1 VLADVSA
8 PRFEIVGRTR
18 IVTRD
23 GEIGDGVLGGRRG
36 RLVLAYLVVERHRA
50 IDREELATVL
60 WPDALPPTWGTALR
74 GAVSKVRSMLSAAA
88 VPGLDLVSSR
98 QGMQVVVPDG
108 MHVDWELTGDL
119 VAEAEHF
126 LSAGRPSDASTAAR
140 VATEI
145 ASGAF
150 LPGLAGEWIDRQR
163 ERLTMLHIRGL
174 DALARAHSARGEFGP
189 AVAAAEYAIALDRV
203 REQGYRALMRVHADA
218 NDRGAALRAYARCRT
233 VLVEEL
239 GVSPSDETEQLHLA
253 LIGGVLPVGGAA
265 GAGGAG
271 AGSPASPFVGRDEEA
286 SELMAWWD
294 AVGRGSTTVVA
305 VTGEAG
311 IGKTRLLAEFG
322 VALQRQGISVARG
335 TCDEGGRVPFQP
347 LVQALGGTTATR
359 SSDDRAAYL
368 DQLVAR
374 VAEIAAGAP
383 VLLILDDLHWAG
395 EPTIHALRHLLDDL
409 PARVG
414 IAVAYRADEV
424 HGRHPL
430 VNLLASLSRDDRVR
444 RLPLDGLDTS
454 AVERLLVSAAGVE
467 LDPSAR
473 RLAEAVRDSTAG
485 NAFLATTALR
495 HLTETG
501 AIRVDERG
509 VVSAPEPGPAS
520 VLAPAMHDTIAA
532 RLGRLDDTAVDSL
545 GVAAAMGIEFDLLVV
560 GDCVTGGLDSAVDA
574 ADAAIAAGLVSYDGT
589 TSSRCRF
596 VHAVVRDELYER
608 ATPVRRLEWHRRIG
622 HALAHRHGEA
632 AVADLAYHFRVAAPL
647 GETDNAVHYATA
659 AASQA
664 MRRFAYED
672 AVDVLRGSLEL
683 DVTPAQRA
691 GLTLDIAEGLSRA
704 NDDVAAHEQ
713 FGAAADMAR
722 AAADPST
729 FGRAAL
735 GVVRGWRDGRQWIAE
750 PAARAVLEEA
760 VSWQERVDDERDG
773 VLRIRLLGELALWT
787 EAPRRHE
794 LAGRALD
801 LAERL
806 GTPEALTAA
815 YSASRVVFWHP
826 RDLGDRME
834 YAQRLLAQ
842 QSLVGDPFTLAT
854 VQLDRLA
861 DLISLGD
868 REAVEDLLDDLRPLV
883 ARLRY
888 RRLRWAVGL
897 WPVVLALVDGRLGEA
912 NGLVDAAM
920 ATFDGAPELD
930 AIMTEGALR
939 AFVAAL
945 RGPSA
950 FAIDVASSAVASL
963 PDVAVWT
970 SAFAWACANGGE
982 LERARQVL
990 DRLSGGGDDGLPMD
1004 STYTMCAA
1012 LLAETCVATGD
1023 RERGRRYYDVLS
1035 PSAGRFV
1042 FLPGP
1047 GAFLGPVSAT
1057 LARLARLLGD
1067 DERAAAH
1074 LDAAR
1079 DEAAAI
1085 GAGFWVTRAEAAMG

>member
-1 VLADVSA
+1 MLTDAAA

-18 IVTRD
+18 IVTGA
-23 GEIGDGVLGGRRG
+23 GETGDGVLGGRRG
-36 RLVLAYLVVERHRA
+36 RLVLAYLVVERRRA
-50 IDREELATVL
+50 VDREELATVL

-74 GAVSKVRSMLSAAA
+74 GAASKVRSMLSAAA

-98 QGMQVVVPDG
+98 QGLQVVVPDG
-108 MHVDWELTGDL
+108 MHVDWDMTSDL
-119 VAEAEHF
+119 VAEAERC
-126 LSAGRPSDASTAAR
+126 LSDGRPVDASEAAR

-150 LPGLAGEWIDRQR
+150 LPGLSGEWIDRQR

-189 AVAAAEYAIALDRV
+189 AAAAAEYAIALDRL

-239 GVSPSDETEQLHLA
+239 GVSPSAETEQLHLE
-253 LIGGVLPVGGAA
+253 LIGGLLP
-265 GAGGAG
+265 GAG
-271 AGSPASPFVGRDEEA
+271 AGNAGGVATTSPISPFVGRDQEA
-286 SELMAWWD
+286 SALLAWWD
-294 AVGRGSTTVVA
+294 TVGHGSTAVVA

-311 IGKTRLLAEFG
+311 IGKTRLLAEF
-322 VALQRQGISVARG
+322 AATLQRQGISVARG
-335 TCDEGGRVPFQP
+335 ACDEGGRVPFQP
-347 LVQALGGTTATR
+347 LVQALGGTMATR
-359 SSDDRAAYL
+359 TFDDRAEYL

-374 VAEIAAGAP
+374 VAEIAAIDP
-383 VLLILDDLHWAG
+383 VLLVLDDLHWAG
-395 EPTIHALRHLLDDL
+395 GPTIHALHHLLDAL

-414 IAVAYRADEV
+414 VVVAFRADEV
-424 HGRHPL
+424 HGRHPV

-454 AVERLLVSAAGVE
+454 SVERLLVSTAGAE

-473 RLAEAVRDSTAG
+473 RLAAAVRDSTAG

-495 HLTETG
+495 HLSETG
-501 AIRVDERG
+501 AISVDDDG
-509 VVSAPEPGPAS
+509 VVSAPEPGPS
-520 VLAPAMHDTIAA
+520 SILAPAMHDTIAA
-532 RLGRLDDTAVDSL
+532 RLGRLDDAAVDAL
-545 GVAAAMGIEFDLLVV
+545 GVASAMGVEFDLLVV
-560 GDCVTGGLDSAVDA
+560 GDCLGGGLDRAVDA
-574 ADAAIAAGLVSYDGT
+574 ADAAIAAGLVTYDRA

-622 HALAHRHGEA
+622 RALEHRYGDA
-632 AVADLAYHFRVAAPL
+632 AVAELAYHFGRAAPL
-647 GETDNAVHYATA
+647 GETDNAVRYATA
-659 AASQA
+659 AARRA
-664 MRRFAYED
+664 MQRFAYED
-672 AVDVLRGSLEL
+672 AIDVLRGALEL
-683 DVTPAQRA
+683 EVSTTQRA
-691 GLTLDIAEGLSRA
+691 GLTLDVAEALSRA
-704 NDDVAAHEQ
+704 NDDVEAHEQ
-713 FGAAADMAR
+713 FVAAAHIAR
-722 AAADPST
+722 AAGDPST

-735 GVVRGWRDGRQWIAE
+735 GVVRGWRDGRQWIADPE
-750 PAARAVLEEA
+750 RRTVLEEA
-760 VSWQERVDDERDG
+760 VDWQERVGDQRDG

-794 LAGRALD
+794 LAGRAIA
-801 LAERL
+801 LAERI
-806 GTPEALTAA
+806 GSPDALTAA

-826 RDLGDRME
+826 RDIGDRMG
-834 YAQRLLAQ
+834 YAARLLAEPA
-842 QSLVGDPFTLAT
+842 LADDPFTLAT

-868 REAVEDLLDDLRPLV
+868 REAVEDLLDELRPLV

-897 WPVVLALVDGRLGEA
+897 WSVVLALVDGRLGEV

-930 AIMTEGALR
+930 AIMSETALR
-939 AFVAAL
+939 AFVDAL
-945 RGPSA
+945 SGSSA
-950 FAIDVASSAVASL
+950 PAIDVASAAVASL
-963 PDVAVWT
+963 PDVVVWT
-970 SAFAWACANGGE
+970 CAFAWACANGGQ
-982 LERARQVL
+982 LERARQVV
-990 DRLSGGGDDGLPMD
+990 DHFGGGEHDGLPMD
-1004 STYTMCAA
+1004 STYTMCSA
-1012 LLAETCVATGD
+1012 LLGETCVALGD
-1023 RERGRRYYDVLS
+1023 REHGRRYYDALS
-1035 PSAGRFV
+1035 PWAGRFV

-1079 DEAAAI
+1079 GEAAAI
-1085 GAGFWVTRAEAAMG
+1085 GAGFWVTRAEAGMS